1 MYNTPIDSIDQWLL
15 LLHRLPAG
23 AATERVK
30 LWRRLSAL
38 GALPLQRS
46 VHVLPRSVEALE
58 SLEWLRGEIA
68 ELGGEATIFYG
79 APVDPAAVPGLKE
92 AAMRRA
98 ARAKEP
104 PQAGSA
110 TTTNPPFDPG
120 QFARRVWVT
129 RPRPGVD
136 RMSSA
141 WLIRR
146 FIDPDATFAFAA
158 DPREAADAVPFD
170 MYGTGFTHEG
180 NRCTFE
186 VLAKR
191 FRIDHAAVRRIAHV
205 VHDIDLNDDRYQDTH
220 TQTVAAMVEGVR
232 AAGRP
237 DTDTLEDG
245 IRLFESLFAGLSRSN
260 ARPGAPRKTRPHT
273 R

>member
-1 MYNTPIDSIDQWLL
+1 MYNTDAEPQENWLL
-15 LLHRLPAG
+15 LLHRLPTR
-23 AATERVK
+23 AATQRVK

-68 ELGGEATIFYG
+68 ELGGDATIFYG
-79 APVDPAAVPGLKE
+79 GPVDPAAVPALKE

-98 ARAKEP
+98 GRGQKP
-104 PQAGSA
+104 PQRASSSHA
-110 TTTNPPFDPG
+110 KASCDPG
-120 QFARRVWVT
+120 QFTRRVWVT

-146 FIDPDATFAFAA
+146 FIDRDAIFTFAA
-158 DPREAADAVPFD
+158 DPHDAADAVPFD

-191 FRIDHAAVRRIAHV
+191 FHVVDAGVRRISHV
-205 VHDIDLNDDRYQDTH
+205 VHDIDLNDDRYGDAH
-220 TQTVAAMVEGVR
+220 TATVAAMVDGLR
-232 AAGRP
+232 AAARP
-237 DTDTLEDG
+237 DSDTLEDG
-245 IRLFESLFAGLSRSN
+245 IRLFESLFAGLSRSDGKPKRPMHKPTK
-260 ARPGAPRKTRPHT
+260 AR
-273 R
+273 

>member
-1 MYNTPIDSIDQWLL
+1 MYNTSTDSSDQWLL
-15 LLHRLPAG
+15 LLHRLPTE
-23 AATERVK
+23 AATQRVK
-30 LWRRLSAL
+30 LWRRLTAL

-98 ARAKEP
+98 TRPKQPPKEASAK
-104 PQAGSA
+104 
-110 TTTNPPFDPG
+110 TTKPRFDPG
-120 QFARRVWVT
+120 TFARRVWVT

-146 FIDPDATFAFAA
+146 FIDPDATFAFVA

-191 FRIDHAAVRRIAHV
+191 FAIDHPAVRRIAHV
-205 VHDIDLNDDRYQDTH
+205 VHDIDLNDDRYQDPH
-220 TQTVAAMVEGVR
+220 AQTVAAMVEGVR

-245 IRLFESLFAGLSRSN
+245 ITLFESLFAGLSHSNGRPKATRKARS
-260 ARPGAPRKTRPHT
+260 RTR
-273 R
+273 